1 MVAGSTIKT
10 GIRWLIIMAAGGL
23 TILAA
28 AAIPLHFA
36 NRAVDKRIEELEQQ
50 RYEDFKERYGL

>member
-1 MVAGSTIKT
+1 M
-10 GIRWLIIMAAGGL
+10 
-23 TILAA
+23 ILAA
-28 AAIPLHFA
+28 AAISLHFA